1 MSTCELFPVHLGDL
15 PTFPSASVSDTG
27 YRTVN
32 SSSDENAITCDH
44 YEMEE
49 QSGGRGNAIF
59 RAETEQTT
67 QEGMRNIAR
76 IICLTLVRSA
86 SPLLAS
92 FFLPKLFGAVSIHS
106 LVVIA

>member
-1 MSTCELFPVHLGDL
+1 MHLGDL

-32 SSSDENAITCDH
+32 SPSGENAITCDH

-59 RAETEQTT
+59 RAETESKQRKR
-67 QEGMRNIAR
+67 G
-76 IICLTLVRSA
+76 
-86 SPLLAS
+86 
-92 FFLPKLFGAVSIHS
+92 
-106 LVVIA
+106 

>member
-1 MSTCELFPVHLGDL
+1 MHLGDL

-32 SSSDENAITCDH
+32 SPSDENAITCDH

-59 RAETEQTT
+59 RAERE
-67 QEGMRNIAR
+67 IANNAR
-76 IICLTLVRSA
+76 GDEKHRT
-86 SPLLAS
+86 
-92 FFLPKLFGAVSIHS
+92 H
-106 LVVIA
+106 IA